1 MRKLLNTLFVTS
13 EDAYL
18 ALETENVAVYIG
30 EEKKAQYP
38 LLVLESIISF
48 SYKGASPALMGACAR
63 QGIQL
68 TFLTPRGRFLA
79 RVCGQEQ
86 GNVLLRK
93 EQYRLSDKLEKSCHI
108 ARNFIFGK
116 VYNQRWVLE
125 RTLRDHRM
133 RVDAAKLESASQALA
148 GLLPAIETQT
158 DLDALRG
165 LEGEASVRYF
175 HVFDEMVLNQKA
187 DFLFDGRN
195 RRPPTDNMNALL
207 SFAYVLLS
215 NDCASALESVGLDS
229 YVGFLHRDR
238 PGRNS
243 LALDLME
250 ELRPCLADRFVL
262 TLINNRI
269 LSPEDFENTD
279 SGAVL
284 LTDGGRK
291 KFLQNWQERKRD
303 TITHPYLGEK
313 LPWGLVPYVQ
323 ALLLA
328 RYLRGDLDGYPPFL
342 WK

>member
-63 QGIQL
+63 NGIQL
-68 TFLTPRGRFLA
+68 VFLTPRGRFLA

-229 YVGFLHRDR
+229 YVGFMHRDR
-238 PGRNS
+238 PGRTS

-250 ELRPCLADRFVL
+250 ELRAPMADRL
-262 TLINNRI
+262 CITLVNNRV
-269 LSPEDFENTD
+269 LQDKHFERQE
-279 SGAVL
+279 SGAVFL
-284 LTDGGRK
+284 GEDGRK
-291 KFLQNWQERKRD
+291 LFLSAWQNKKKEE
-303 TITHPYLGEK
+303 ITHPYLKEK
-313 LPWGLVPYVQ
+313 MAWGLVPYLQ
-323 ALLLA
+323 SLLLA
-328 RYLRGDLDGYPPFL
+328 RCLRGDLDGYPPFL

>member
-63 QGIQL
+63 NGIQL
-68 TFLTPRGRFLA
+68 VFLTPRGRFLA

-165 LEGEASVRYF
+165 LEGEASVLYF

-229 YVGFLHRDR
+229 YVGFMHRDR
-238 PGRNS
+238 PGRTS

-250 ELRPCLADRFVL
+250 ELRAPMADRL
-262 TLINNRI
+262 CITLVNNRV
-269 LSPEDFENTD
+269 LQDKHFERQE
-279 SGAVL
+279 SGAVFL
-284 LTDGGRK
+284 GEDGRK
-291 KFLQNWQERKRD
+291 LFLSAWQNKKKEE
-303 TITHPYLGEK
+303 ITHPYLKEK
-313 LPWGLVPYVQ
+313 MAWGLVPYVQ
-323 ALLLA
+323 SLLLA
-328 RYLRGDLDGYPPFL
+328 RCLRGGLDGYPPFL